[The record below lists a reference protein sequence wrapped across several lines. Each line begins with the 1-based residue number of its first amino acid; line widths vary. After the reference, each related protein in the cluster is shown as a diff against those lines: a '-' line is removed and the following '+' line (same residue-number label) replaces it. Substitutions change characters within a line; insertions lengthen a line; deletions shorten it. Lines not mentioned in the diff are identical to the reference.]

1 MKGAVVA
8 GGAVALLDGVL
19 QVSLGY
25 YFEKK
30 VDMPRLVGSVGL
42 SFLSGG
48 SGYLAGQY
56 ASASLIN
63 SNVLDSIIKPG
74 TSIYG
79 TTARTLAANELS
91 SIAGGSVAVALFA
104 YGSYLMGY
112 TDIDTAHRSAIIGLS
127 GVGAGVLAGAGITS
141 AVVFFGTTGTGVAIS
156 SLSGAALTSSTM
168 AFLGGGSIAAGGF
181 GAAGGAIV
189 LTGGTVIIAISV
201 GVVVHYAFHMYG
213 QKRENDK
220 IEKTINYFN
229 EFPFFA
235 KNSSEEFISNPNLI
249 KMRNA
254 S

>member
-1 MKGAVVA
+1 
-8 GGAVALLDGVL
+8 
-19 QVSLGY
+19 
-25 YFEKK
+25 
-30 VDMPRLVGSVGL
+30 MPRLVGSAGL
-42 SFLSGG
+42 SFLSAG

-56 ASASLIN
+56 ASAALIN
-63 SNVLDSIIKPG
+63 SNILDSIIKPG

-91 SIAGGSVAVALFA
+91 SIVGGSVAVALFA
-104 YGSYLMGY
+104 YGSFLMGY

-127 GVGAGVLAGAGITS
+127 GVGAGALASAGITS

-156 SLSGAALTSSTM
+156 SLSGAALTSSTL
-168 AFLGGGSIAAGGF
+168 AYLGGGAIAAGGW

-189 LTGGTVIIAISV
+189 LTGGTAIIAIST
-201 GVVVHYAFHMYG
+201 GILMHYAFKMYD
-213 QKRENDK
+213 QKQEKDK
-220 IEKTINYFN
+220 IEKTMNYFI

-249 KMRNA
+249 KMRNV